1 MVSARTP
8 CTYST
13 SASSGFNAFCNGSL
27 RDVAELLANLASAA
41 HGDAFPV
48 PTLTDSV
55 VSIRDWA
62 KPPSAVTT
70 LPAANTSLCSSKMQ

>member
-1 MVSARTP
+1 MHLFHLGQQRFQRILQWLAQRR
-8 CTYST
+8 C
-13 SASSGFNAFCNGSL
+13 
-27 RDVAELLANLASAA
+27 ELLANLASAA